1 MNSRQCREK
10 KDRKTTQSLQ
20 SIYTTENTFLGEDAA
35 WAERAAGTTQKDH
48 KLAVNIFA
56 YLHISESH
64 RLSVQRCSAR
74 VNIATLDCKKV
85 HDAATEMSPIL
96 EALGVHLFLK
106 EVISEVNMLTW

>member
-20 SIYTTENTFLGEDAA
+20 SVYTTENTFLGEDAA

-56 YLHISESH
+56 YICT
-64 RLSVQRCSAR
+64 SVNHTDFQFSA
-74 VNIATLDCKKV
+74 AV
-85 HDAATEMSPIL
+85 H
-96 EALGVHLFLK
+96 V
-106 EVISEVNMLTW
+106 